1 MKRIVAVVT
10 AGLLVLLTGCSQM
23 TSAASVGDTQI
34 STATIQKSITS
45 IMAERAKV
53 DTSQMTLE
61 TGAALATGQL
71 RFHLISLLLAD
82 VAAEKKIVNSPAD
95 VAARKAQILAQVGGE
110 KALPNA
116 LVGAGI
122 APEDFTTYINSVL
135 YSEKL
140 TAFAVKAGATTT
152 SAGNAIQALVVDLAK
167 RKKVTVNPR
176 YGTWDP
182 VAANVVAVDATKGA
196 VATASPAAS

>member
-23 TSAASVGDTQI
+23 NSAASVGDTQI
-34 STATIQKSITS
+34 SVATVEKSVTS
-45 IMAERAKV
+45 ILAERAKV

-61 TGAALATGQL
+61 TGAALATGQV

-95 VAARKAQILAQVGGE
+95 VAARKAQILGQVGGA

-122 APEDFTTYINSVL
+122 SPEDYTTYINSVL

-140 TAFAVKAGATTT
+140 TALAIKAGATTAT
-152 SAGNAIQALVVDLAK
+152 AGNAIQALVVDLAK

-182 VAANVVAVDATKGA
+182 VAANVVAADTTKGA
-196 VATASPAAS
+196 VSTASPAAK

>member
-23 TSAASVGDTQI
+23 NSAASVGDTQI
-34 STATIQKSITS
+34 SVATVEKSVTS
-45 IMAERAKV
+45 ILAERAKV

-61 TGAALATGQL
+61 TGAALATGQV

-95 VAARKAQILAQVGGE
+95 VAARKAQILGQVGGA

-122 APEDFTTYINSVL
+122 SPEDYTTYINSVL

-140 TAFAVKAGATTT
+140 TALAIKAGATTAT
-152 SAGNAIQALVVDLAK
+152 AGNAIQALVVDLAK

-176 YGTWDP
+176 YGSWDP
-182 VAANVVAVDATKGA
+182 VAANVVAADTTKGA
-196 VATASPAAS
+196 VSTASPAAK